1 MKETDDLSHAPGTL
15 IRIPALKVTSLED
28 MIDGEEAVFQRP
40 TDMEKEEVPA
50 FASFLRSALS
60 LDPNRRGTAAELLQH
75 EWLRT

>member
-40 TDMEKEEVPA
+40 TDMKKRRSTSIRVFPTKRIVP
-50 FASFLRSALS
+50 R
-60 LDPNRRGTAAELLQH
+60 PE
-75 EWLRT
+75 